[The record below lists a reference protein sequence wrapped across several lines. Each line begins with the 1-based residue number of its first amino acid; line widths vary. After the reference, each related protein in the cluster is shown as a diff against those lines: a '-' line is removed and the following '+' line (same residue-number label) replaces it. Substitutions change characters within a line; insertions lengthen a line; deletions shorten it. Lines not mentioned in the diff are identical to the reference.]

1 MAYLATTA
9 TDRFALFTAIASF
22 ATANGWTVNW
32 NVLTNNGQLG
42 LSKGTTFVAIGARS
56 TTPVISRQMLFTGG
70 TVNDVPLLGTLAS
83 AFTGTQTVWGNHTGA
98 PGGNSAT
105 SSNHVWT
112 NDWEGPFTNVF
123 LFSNAT
129 GDYIHVIAQIGAR
142 YSMLSFGLL
151 DNAGLTTNR
160 SSYLTGT
167 WYEFWE
173 NVNNPA
179 NSAYGPNRPAKSGS
193 WSGGANGTS
202 SSLNIGHHF
211 AFLGRAVGNSGLTDT
226 NVHIRPGAS
235 VVNPAL
241 FAGANNPVIWN
252 GIKPLVSFYDTRNQ
266 SENWTRYLQLN
277 MLNALP
283 TTIGLPLMDLPVIGP
298 QPWVPSMFFGTFPD
312 VRAIWMEDLAP
323 GQELDVNGNI
333 WKVFPCKQK
342 GNEEAVAVSPGINSW
357 GYGLAFR
364 KIE

>member
-9 TDRFALFTAIASF
+9 TDRFALFTAIANF
-22 ATANGWTVNW
+22 ASANGWTVNW
-32 NVLTNNGQLG
+32 NLTTNNGQLG
-42 LSKGTTFVAIGARS
+42 LSKGTTFVALGARQ
-56 TTPVISRQMLFTGG
+56 TTPSISRQMLLTGG
-70 TVNDVPLLGTLAS
+70 TVNDVPILGTLAS
-83 AFTGTQTVWGNHTGA
+83 SFSGTQTVWGNHPGA
-98 PGGNSAT
+98 PGTNNAT
-105 SSNHVWT
+105 STLHVWT

-123 LFSNAT
+123 LFTNAT

-151 DNAGLTTNR
+151 DNSGLTTNR

-173 NVNNPA
+173 NIANPA
-179 NSAYGPNRPAKSGS
+179 SVNFGPNKPGKTGS
-193 WSGGANGTS
+193 FGGTSGTS

-211 AFLGRAVGNSGLTDT
+211 MFLGRGNGNSGLNDANT
-226 NVHIRPGAS
+226 HIRPGAS
-235 VVNPAL
+235 VVNTAL
-241 FAGANNPVIWN
+241 FSGANNPVIWN
-252 GIKPLVSFYDTRNQ
+252 GTKPLVSFYDTRNQ
-266 SENWTRYLQLN
+266 TESWVRYLQMN
-277 MLNALP
+277 MFNALP
-283 TTIGLPLMDLPVIGP
+283 TTIGLPLMDLPAVAP
-298 QPWVPSMFFGTFPD
+298 QSAVPSMFFGAYPD
-312 VRAIWMEDLAP
+312 VRAVWMEDLAP

-342 GNEEAVAVSPGINSW
+342 GNEDAVNVSPAINTW